1 VHIGLKLGLAA
12 RRRGGAAL
20 SPFLITFT
28 GLTDGEAR
36 IGDHASIGYIID
48 PDNGTETVAWGT
60 VNDDDTYG
68 TGADPTDITAGDG
81 GNLVLSVTDGGET
94 RYISAPIRYAA
105 AVNTV
110 APVASGDTGLGD
122 TLSVTNGTWTGAAGG
137 DYSYQWQ
144 RDGVDIAGATS
155 STYDIVAADSEADV
169 RCVVT
174 YTNSG
179 GAVSANS
186 NAVTVDT
193 FTAPAFTEA
202 PAYSIDGRDF
212 TITTGMAT
220 GNPAPTYSIALTLDG
235 SPVTPTGSGPWTGT
249 VANDPSAQ
257 TLAWVVTATNPID
270 TATSSGSAIIPGV
283 PAAVNPALSLTAQTA
298 GSGGNPPSLSAD
310 YNYAG
315 TDTVD
320 LVVVLANTATKGDGI
335 LADDGTVGGSAVEDT
350 TYLDISSPLS
360 VNLTG
365 FTDDTVSHIH
375 VVAVERNNGGTSGVQ
390 VIAVSGLDFTPLGFT
405 SAEATDANT
414 VEVTM
419 DDTIVGTEDAD
430 DWAFDIDGS
439 PATITGVSIAS
450 NVVTLTVSDTMTDSD
465 VLDELAYTAGD
476 LTDESGVA
484 MASFTGES
492 ITNSVP
498 GAGGIGTP
506 VRLLATPYADSSEGS
521 ATHTTATVTP
531 TGGRPL
537 AIVVH
542 MQAGTTSSET
552 PSAATF
558 GGVDV
563 TPHETITN
571 NSRVHTFIY
580 VVENPGTSSQAF
592 SITMPST
599 PRSIVI
605 EILEVPGAAT
615 SSTVGN
621 AMTSVAGTDTS
632 AAVSGTTGTNGSLV
646 LYAMTRRYNAE
657 GISVS
662 GMDGSLSEQTS
673 PETSQYR
680 DVSTRIGW
688 EVVATAGAAAGTF
701 SWSTSDE
708 HAAVGIELKAA

>member
-1 VHIGLKLGLAA
+1 MAF
-12 RRRGGAAL
+12 
-20 SPFLITFT
+20 S
-28 GLTDGEAR
+28 
-36 IGDHASIGYIID
+36 
-48 PDNGTETVAWGT
+48 
-60 VNDDDTYG
+60 
-68 TGADPTDITAGDG
+68 
-81 GNLVLSVTDGGET
+81 
-94 RYISAPIRYAA
+94 
-105 AVNTV
+105 
-110 APVASGDTGLGD
+110 
-122 TLSVTNGTWTGAAGG
+122 
-137 DYSYQWQ
+137 QM
-144 RDGVDIAGATS
+144 
-155 STYDIVAADSEADV
+155 
-169 RCVVT
+169 
-174 YTNSG
+174 
-179 GAVSANS
+179 
-186 NAVTVDT
+186 
-193 FTAPAFTEA
+193 TAPLVEA
-202 PAYSIDGRDF
+202 PSRI
-212 TITTGMAT
+212 
-220 GNPAPTYSIALTLDG
+220 P
-235 SPVTPTGSGPWTGT
+235 
-249 VANDPSAQ
+249 
-257 TLAWVVTATNPID
+257 PI
-270 TATSSGSAIIPGV
+270 S
-283 PAAVNPALSLTAQTA
+283 
-298 GSGGNPPSLSAD
+298 
-310 YNYAG
+310 
-315 TDTVD
+315 
-320 LVVVLANTATKGDGI
+320 
-335 LADDGTVGGSAVEDT
+335 
-350 TYLDISSPLS
+350 DISSPLS

-390 VIAVSGLDFTPLGFT
+390 VIAVSDLDFTPLGFT

-414 VEVTM
+414 VAVTL

-465 VLDELAYTAGD
+465 VLDELSYTAGD

-506 VRLLATPYADSSEGS
+506 VRLLATPYSDSSEGS

-542 MQAGTTSSET
+542 MQRAPRLLRHQAPR
-552 PSAATF
+552 PSAVSMSRRTRRSPTTAACIPSSTWWK
-558 GGVDV
+558 
-563 TPHETITN
+563 TPAHRPKR
-571 NSRVHTFIY
+571 SRSLCR
-580 VVENPGTSSQAF
+580 P
-592 SITMPST
+592 P

-621 AMTSVAGTDTS
+621 AMTPVAGTDTS

-680 DVSTRIGW
+680 DVSPGS
-688 EVVATAGAAAGTF
+688 AGKLSRRRGRQRARSRGPRPTNMQQ
-701 SWSTSDE
+701 SVSN
-708 HAAVGIELKAA
+708 

>member
-1 VHIGLKLGLAA
+1 MSNPYKDYKDNLRSNLPVGMTYDSTKA
-12 RRRGGAAL
+12 RFVVNNKTFVNPWVALWYLRYIQKFGYIVDPTFKTSSGFVSLAAL
-20 SPFLITFT
+20 S
-28 GLTDGEAR
+28 
-36 IGDHASIGYIID
+36 
-48 PDNGTETVAWGT
+48 
-60 VNDDDTYG
+60 
-68 TGADPTDITAGDG
+68 
-81 GNLVLSVTDGGET
+81 
-94 RYISAPIRYAA
+94 
-105 AVNTV
+105 
-110 APVASGDTGLGD
+110 
-122 TLSVTNGTWTGAAGG
+122 
-137 DYSYQWQ
+137 
-144 RDGVDIAGATS
+144 TS
-155 STYDIVAADSEADV
+155 STFSRTVNTTGAVNLPQVTSFGSSEPVTSSEGAVNLVAAIASGVAERILTSE
-169 RCVVT
+169 
-174 YTNSG
+174 
-179 GAVSANS
+179 GAVTFAGFTVSGVAERAVNS
-186 NAVTVDT
+186 TGAIDLPKVTT
-193 FTAPAFTEA
+193 SGTATTTKASPSFTEA